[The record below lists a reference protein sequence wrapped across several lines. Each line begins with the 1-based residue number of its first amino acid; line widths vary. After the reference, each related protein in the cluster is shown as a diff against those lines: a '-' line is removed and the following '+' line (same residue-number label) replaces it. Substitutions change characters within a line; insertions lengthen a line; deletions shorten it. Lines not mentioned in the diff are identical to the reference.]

1 MDNARPFAGI
11 EVVEFGQFIAVPF
24 CAQLLSEGGAHVIKV
39 ESVDGDP
46 VRQLAPL
53 APGETRHFISRNRGK
68 HSLPL
73 DLRHPSARRVVDRL
87 LARADVV
94 LTNFRPGLAA
104 ELGLDWA
111 SLAPRYPRLVVG
123 NVSAFGRRGPAARLA
138 GMDLVVQAR
147 SGLMAAGGN
156 IQDGVPT
163 GGENPVVD
171 YMCAMTLS
179 FGIASALLRRTATG
193 RGGEVDVS
201 LLMAAMMAQNNNMV
215 RIESADGAAHAA
227 ILARLAEMRA
237 TGRPYAEQA
246 ALTPQIRPPGTVHVY
261 YRTYATRDA
270 ALALACG
277 SPALRRAFM
286 RTVGLADEALDRPI
300 ADRAKEVEH
309 YRTLRLAVEAAL
321 SSRTT
326 AEWQA
331 AFEAAGVPAAGV
343 RLPIELLDD
352 EQPLANGMLH
362 DVIHPALGRLRVL
375 ASPVALD
382 GGGFVSAPVTP
393 PFGSET
399 RQILGGLGFSA
410 AEIETFLAEGLTR
423 EGMKPRG

>member
-24 CAQLLSEGGAHVIKV
+24 CAQLLSEGGAHVVKV

-270 ALALACG
+270 ALAVACG

-300 ADRAKEVEH
+300 ADREKEVQH
-309 YRTLRLAVEAAL
+309 YRTLRRAVEAAL
-321 SSRTT
+321 ASRTT

>member
-24 CAQLLSEGGAHVIKV
+24 CAQLLSEGGAHVVKV

-68 HSLPL
+68 HSVPRAA
-73 DLRHPSARRVVDRL
+73 RHPSARRVVDRL
-87 LARADVV
+87 VARADVV

-171 YMCAMTLS
+171 YMCAVPLS
-179 FGIASALLRRTATG
+179 FGIPSALLRRTVTG

-201 LLMAAMMAQNNNMV
+201 LMMAAMMAQNNNMV

-227 ILARLAEMRA
+227 ILAPRAEEA
-237 TGRPYAEQA
+237 
-246 ALTPQIRPPGTVHVY
+246 
-261 YRTYATRDA
+261 ATR
-270 ALALACG
+270 
-277 SPALRRAFM
+277 
-286 RTVGLADEALDRPI
+286 
-300 ADRAKEVEH
+300 
-309 YRTLRLAVEAAL
+309 
-321 SSRTT
+321 
-326 AEWQA
+326 
-331 AFEAAGVPAAGV
+331 PAA
-343 RLPIELLDD
+343 
-352 EQPLANGMLH
+352 
-362 DVIHPALGRLRVL
+362 
-375 ASPVALD
+375 
-382 GGGFVSAPVTP
+382 
-393 PFGSET
+393 
-399 RQILGGLGFSA
+399 
-410 AEIETFLAEGLTR
+410 
-423 EGMKPRG
+423 RG